1 MHKDGAPERM
11 PERKAKDMSSIYHR
25 ISVRKFMDREV
36 EREKLE
42 ELLRAGMQAP
52 SAGDQQPWEFYQKRQ
67 STTSICQNGRG

>member
-1 MHKDGAPERM
+1 M

-52 SAGDQQPWEFYQKRQ
+52 SA
-67 STTSICQNGRG
+67 